1 MKINLKDMTRRELEK
16 LRGDIDKAFA
26 RIEAAEEKAAQIAAE
41 KKAALIAAKK
51 AAEAHGFS
59 LAELTGEEAPDPA
72 KKRPLKKTD
81 KRGKVAPKYQN
92 PANPDQK
99 WSGRGRAPGWM
110 AEHLEAGGKKEDF
123 AI

>member
-16 LRGDIDKAFA
+16 LRGDIEKALA
-26 RIEAAEEKAAQIAAE
+26 RIEANEKKIALAAAAKAA
-41 KKAALIAAKK
+41 K
-51 AAEAHGFS
+51 AHGFS

-72 KKRPLKKTD
+72 NKRAAKKAD

-92 PANPDQK
+92 PANPDEK

-110 AEHLEAGGKKEDF
+110 AEHLKAGGNKEDF